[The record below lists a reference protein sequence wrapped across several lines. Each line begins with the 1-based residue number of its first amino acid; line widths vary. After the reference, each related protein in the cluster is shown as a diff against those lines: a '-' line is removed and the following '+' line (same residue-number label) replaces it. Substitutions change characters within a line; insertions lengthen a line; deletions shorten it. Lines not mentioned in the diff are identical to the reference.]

1 MREKERERN
10 MNVWLPLTH
19 PATGEL
25 TRNPSMCPDWELN
38 LRLFDSQA
46 DTQSTEPHQLGLIV
60 LWNFIS
66 LIGRQVEDLF
76 KHLLAICMKCLFR
89 SSAHLL
95 NLDCLVLSCM
105 SSLYILDINP
115 LSAVCRYLLP
125 FSCLFILLDLHL
137 P

>member
-1 MREKERERN
+1 MEKGRERN
-10 MNVWLPLTH
+10 INVWLPLAH
-19 PATGEL
+19 SPTGDL
-25 TRNPSMCPDWELN
+25 SQNPGMCPDWESNQRPFGL
-38 LRLFDSQA
+38 QA

-66 LIGRQVEDLF
+66 LIARQVEDLF

-125 FSCLFILLDLHL
+125 FGCLFILLDLHL